1 MNQDEKP
8 AKTQKDLSDHRLDY
22 TQGELSKAEAP
33 ADPLVLFDRWF
44 HEALDQQ
51 VIEPYAMTLA
61 TSSPEG
67 RPSARTVLMRGYS
80 SEGITFYTNYL
91 SHKGADL
98 AANPQAEV
106 LFFWAEQERQ
116 VRIFGSVSRI
126 DHADSAAYFAKRP
139 KKSQL
144 AALVSTPQSGSVA
157 SRDLMEARYAE
168 LEDQYAQTDPE
179 CPEWWGGYRIE
190 LEQIEFWQGRDSR
203 MHDRLVYTRG
213 SDGYALERLL
223 P

>member
-1 MNQDEKP
+1 MNQDDKP
-8 AKTQKDLSDHRLDY
+8 LKTQKDLSDQRLDY
-22 TQGELSKAEAP
+22 TQGALSEAEAP

-61 TSSPEG
+61 TSSLTG
-67 RPSARTVLMRGYS
+67 RPSARTVLMRGYGAD
-80 SEGITFYTNYL
+80 GITFYTNYL

-116 VRIFGSVSRI
+116 VRVYGAVSQI

-168 LEDQYAQTDPE
+168 LEDQYAHIDPE
-179 CPEWWGGYRIE
+179 CPEWWGGYQIE

-203 MHDRLVYTRG
+203 MHDRLVYTL
-213 SDGYALERLL
+213 SEQGYVLERLL